1 MIRLPIAFVLGALLL
16 GGCQSY
22 EEADDGSADDEPRAI
37 RPEETMLTQG
47 VGEWELAKE
56 VSGWSPQV
64 INYDTM
70 KRKTYYRFR
79 TDRTFHKY
87 TTRGD
92 TVRGTYRLREPSS
105 VTTDGPRTIELT
117 YPEDYF
123 FYTSCLSGKELFTLH
138 GDTLINNTQP
148 CDGPK
153 LFYVKR

>member
-1 MIRLPIAFVLGALLL
+1 MRLLTTFLFGAWLL
-16 GGCQSY
+16 GGCQPY
-22 EEADDGSADDEPRAI
+22 EEADGGSADDEPQAI
-37 RPEETMLTQG
+37 RPEETTLTQG
-47 VGEWELAKE
+47 VGEWELVKE
-56 VSGWSPQV
+56 VSGWTPQG

-79 TDRTFHKY
+79 ADQTFHKY

-92 TVRGTYRLREPSS
+92 TVRGIYSVRESS
-105 VTTDGPRTIELT
+105 PTTTDRPRLIELT

-123 FYTSCLSGKELFTLH
+123 FYTGCLSGKELFTLH
-138 GDTLINNTQP
+138 GDTLVNDTQP